1 MGIKERT
8 GVEEE
13 ESISLIFL
21 GEAGHQVQWK
31 TQSGGNV
38 GSDSALGRT
47 GGREQGR
54 RERT

>member
-1 MGIKERT
+1 MLRRK
-8 GVEEE
+8 

-31 TQSGGNV
+31 RQSGGNV

-47 GGREQGR
+47 GGQEQGR